1 MARGGRSRAVR
12 DRLAK
17 VVATDFP
24 TRLAKAAQEARDAEE
39 AWRLA
44 CERRDELV
52 VEAVDIQG
60 IPQTAIAEMIGVT
73 KGRIHAILLASQ
85 SDDHEAEA

>member
-1 MARGGRSRAVR
+1 MARGGRSRAVSA
-12 DRLAK
+12 RLAE

-24 TRLAKAAQEARDAEE
+24 ERLAKAAREARDAED

-44 CERRDELV
+44 SERRDELV
-52 VEAVDIQG
+52 VEAIDIHG
-60 IPQTAIAEMIGVT
+60 LPQTAVAEMIGVT

-85 SDDHEAEA
+85 REDVDA

>member
-1 MARGGRSRAVR
+1 MARGRSRAVTA
-12 DRLAK
+12 RLAR

-44 CERRDELV
+44 SERRDELV
-52 VEAVDIQG
+52 VEAVDIHG
-60 IPQTAIAEMIGVT
+60 IPQSAIAEMIGVS

-85 SDDHEAEA
+85 SGDHGAEA

>member
-1 MARGGRSRAVR
+1 MARGGRSRAVSA
-12 DRLAK
+12 RLAK

-24 TRLAKAAQEARDAEE
+24 ERLSKAAREARDAEE
-39 AWRLA
+39 AWRVA

-52 VEAVDIQG
+52 VEAIDIHG
-60 IPQTAIAEMIGVT
+60 MPQTAIAEMIGVA

-85 SDDHEAEA
+85 RDDVTDA